1 MVEQAG
7 AAGAVGLLSAVAG
20 AAHALA
26 HCRRLAA
33 RQFCAEHQH
42 LASAAGQAQ
51 GERKE
56 WLQVAVDATSGSEGR
71 LTPRSRCGCV
81 RCARALREIATG
93 PLLHLQPLL
102 GRDKIS
108 VTNPELWTGILSVFA
123 GVRSVFGRL

>member
-7 AAGAVGLLSAVAG
+7 AAGAAGLLSAVVG

-93 PLLHLQPLL
+93 PLLQPLL

-108 VTNPELWTGILSVFA
+108 VTNPELWAGIPSVLA
-123 GVRSVFGRL
+123 GMRSMFGRL

>member
-51 GERKE
+51 GETEE

-71 LTPRSRCGCV
+71 LTPHSRCGCV
-81 RCARALREIATG
+81 RCARALRGVATG
-93 PLLHLQPLL
+93 ALLQSLL
-102 GRDKIS
+102 LRDRIS
-108 VTNPELWTGILSVFA
+108 VTNPAHLLGIPSVVAGLW
-123 GVRSVFGRL
+123 SVFGPL